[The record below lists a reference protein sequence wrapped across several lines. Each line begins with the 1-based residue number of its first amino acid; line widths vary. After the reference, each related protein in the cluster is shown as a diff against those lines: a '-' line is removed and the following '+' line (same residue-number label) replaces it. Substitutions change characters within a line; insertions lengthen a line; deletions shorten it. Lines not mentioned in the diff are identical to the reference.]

1 MFRCGRFV
9 ASRRLCGVSP
19 GSKRAIWS
27 MNGGSSARSSRQ
39 AAAAAAASGRNVG
52 GGIWR
57 AGFGTVVLGG
67 ALGGTAYAYR
77 QHSLHADH
85 DEDAYQPAQR
95 GQAPLTTL
103 LRSYVVYSLCAVP
116 ALVDWSPT
124 ILATM
129 FAIPGV
135 KQVTEAIVR
144 VTFFSQ
150 VRSLS

>member
-1 MFRCGRFV
+1 
-9 ASRRLCGVSP
+9 
-19 GSKRAIWS
+19 

-39 AAAAAAASGRNVG
+39 AAAAASGRNVG

-67 ALGGTAYAYR
+67 TAYVYR